1 MQCSWQFRRWCSL
14 TKTWGLA
21 AGEAAVSVIA
31 IYQCPSDPTLCTQL
45 TEIEGTGGCQ
55 VCSGLSLFIVM
66 ARIALTIFLTT
77 VLMQLLKSFR
87 IWRVTEIATVGSW
100 DSVTQKDIEALF
112 PKFFYF
118 IKGYYKSTLS
128 SIPMVDKASI
138 YWAISYHESK
148 YTYVIKSN
156 KDQ

>member
-1 MQCSWQFRRWCSL
+1 M
-14 TKTWGLA
+14 
-21 AGEAAVSVIA
+21 
-31 IYQCPSDPTLCTQL
+31 QL
-45 TEIEGTGGCQ
+45 TVQKVVFFDQDLRIGCRRSSSFCNCHLPVSLGPDSLHTTYRDRGWGGCQ

-66 ARIALTIFLTT
+66 ARIGLTIFLTT
-77 VLMQLLKSFR
+77 VTMQLLKSFR

-100 DSVTQKDIEALF
+100 DSVTQKDTEALS